1 MNYIPACR
9 SKFNITAVL
18 VEVSFLDTSE
28 KYIRNYFLKL
38 FLRLPMDSNCYFSQI
53 RSSPPPYQVGIYQ
66 LILVPLK
73 NPQWDLNRYTDIHL
87 NRYTKIYRNI
97 QLFIYTDLQVY
108 RFTDVH
114 IKTYSDIQMR
124 RYTDVQV
131 YGFTAMQ

>member
-1 MNYIPACR
+1 
-9 SKFNITAVL
+9 
-18 VEVSFLDTSE
+18 
-28 KYIRNYFLKL
+28 
-38 FLRLPMDSNCYFSQI
+38 MDSNCYFSQI

-131 YGFTAMQ
+131 YGFTAMHIKGVPQNVPLSFGYFLINGNSEQNGTSVS